1 MPDESSSCK
10 ITAIGVG
17 VATFRILKMLKDM
30 LGTSVRTM
38 VVGYDDGSL
47 MKGDADV
54 KLKVGQ
60 VLRGLGAC
68 PNPERGKSFA
78 ESSKDEI
85 RGAIE
90 DSDAIFLIGEAG
102 DDFVAG
108 ALPEIAGY
116 SRDRSKLIISFL
128 KYPFDFEGKKIGEFA
143 EYCIRNSREH
153 SDAVIVLRVQNIPRL
168 TGRVSFE
175 SLFQISDILS
185 FYILSSVILPF
196 VVKDNE
202 QIAEFMGTFNNSAIG
217 EPAIGDS
224 GKQGNEGISEAL
236 NDALDSRLTD
246 FDYIKAEKI
255 YCNVFLRKKAVNY
268 DLESVKYN
276 IRRFFPQSNIP
287 IHFSFLERMDSEV
300 MVVLLVMNAPKRI
313 PTIGELGMD
322 VINSATQRTVPFK

>member
-1 MPDESSSCK
+1 MPDESPSCR
-10 ITAIGVG
+10 ITVIGVG
-17 VATFRILKMLKDM
+17 VATFRVLKMLKDM
-30 LGTSVRTM
+30 FSTSVMTM
-38 VVGYDDGSL
+38 VVGYDESSL
-47 MKGDADV
+47 MKGEADV
-54 KLKVGQ
+54 KLKIGRT
-60 VLRGLGAC
+60 LRGLGAC
-68 PNPERGKSFA
+68 PDPERGKSFA
-78 ESSKDEI
+78 ELSKDEI

-108 ALPEIAGY
+108 ALPEIARY
-116 SRDRSKLIISFL
+116 SRDRSKLVTSFL

-153 SDAVIVLRVQNIPRL
+153 SDAVIVLRIQNISRL

-202 QIAEFMGTFNNSAIG
+202 QIAEVMGTFNNSALG

-224 GKQGNEGISEAL
+224 DKPGDEGISEAVSE
-236 NDALDSRLTD
+236 ALDKRLTD
-246 FDYIKAEKI
+246 LDYSKAEKI
-255 YCNVFLRKKAVNY
+255 YCNVFLRKEAVNY
-268 DLESVKYN
+268 NLESVKYN

-287 IHFSFLERMDSEV
+287 IHFSFSERMDSEV
-300 MVVLLVMNAPKRI
+300 LVVLLVMNAPKRI

-322 VINSATQRTVPFK
+322 AIN